1 MAHHVTGL
9 DVESDALVQLIS
21 DTLRVSGLQ
30 PGDIGYI
37 NVHGTATQQND
48 VAEARA
54 IRRAMGRAA
63 DSLCVSATKSI
74 LGHLI
79 NAAGSVE
86 LAITALAMRDG
97 FVPPT
102 LNLTHPDPE
111 CDLDCIPLVGAR
123 PSSSAR

>member
-1 MAHHVTGL
+1 
-9 DVESDALVQLIS
+9 
-21 DTLRVSGLQ
+21 
-30 PGDIGYI
+30 
-37 NVHGTATQQND
+37 
-48 VAEARA
+48 
-54 IRRAMGRAA
+54 MGSAA

-102 LNLTHPDPE
+102 LNLTRPDPQ
-111 CDLDCIPLVGAR
+111 CDLDCIPLVGRERSFVSALKLSVAFGGTLAAVALRRPDLAAAAR
-123 PSSSAR
+123 APRRRAA